1 MYAICVCK
9 LVNETVF
16 PIQELSTKLAEH
28 FVFLSVKPQPSVFIL
43 PCLLELTFSFSQRR
57 CFQMLCKFLYHL
69 MIAFLFFFWNVCLW
83 DSLFVSRRLAL
94 FGTIQKKKNTRIS
107 QRVITLLI
115 QRTSGEENY
124 SFWMNGWALSLTT
137 DLVTSFWTFPSIH
150 KIFKK
155 LCSFHLIKK
164 NKTNK
169 H

>member
-28 FVFLSVKPQPSVFIL
+28 FVFLSVKPQPFVFIL
-43 PCLLELTFSFSQRR
+43 PCLLELTFSFGQRR
-57 CFQMLCKFLYHL
+57 CFRCCVNFFIIWWLLSCS
-69 MIAFLFFFWNVCLW
+69 FFWNVCLW

-115 QRTSGEENY
+115 QRRSGEENY
-124 SFWMNGWALSLTT
+124 SFFGRM
-137 DLVTSFWTFPSIH
+137 DER
-150 KIFKK
+150 
-155 LCSFHLIKK
+155 
-164 NKTNK
+164 
-169 H
+169 